1 MALNRAIEKIIEHKT
16 EEVAQSKRLYSEQYL
31 VEVAADN
38 VSSLSLTTSLKKT
51 DGPVNVIAEI
61 KRASPSAMLMPT
73 EFDPVAIARSY
84 EKGGAAAISVL
95 TDTRFFC
102 GSPLYV
108 PLVKQAVSIPV
119 LRKEFI
125 IDKWQLAESAALG
138 ADAVL
143 LMAVLFES
151 GDQIGELYYYAQEL
165 GLDVLMEI
173 HTEGEWRKV
182 EPLKPKLVGVNNRE
196 FLSPDL
202 AVDLATT
209 KKIAPILP
217 ADVTV
222 VCESGISGADD
233 IRRLKEYA
241 NAFLIGSL
249 FMKDKDP
256 GAAFS
261 KILASLEE

>member
-31 VEVAADN
+31 VEVSADN

-51 DGPVNVIAEI
+51 DGPINVIAEI
-61 KRASPSAMLMPT
+61 KRASPSAMLMAT
-73 EFDPVAIARSY
+73 DFDPVKIARSY
-84 EKGGAAAISVL
+84 EKAGAKAISVL

-102 GSPLYV
+102 GSPMYV
-108 PLVKQAVSIPV
+108 PLVKKAVSIPV
-119 LRKEFI
+119 LRKEFV
-125 IDKWQLAESAALG
+125 IDKLQLAESAALG

-151 GDQIGELYYYAQEL
+151 VDQIGELYYYAQEL

-173 HTEGEWRKV
+173 HTEDEWKKV
-182 EPLKPKLVGVNNRE
+182 EPLKPKLVGVNNRD
-196 FLSPDL
+196 FMSPDL
-202 AVDLATT
+202 AVDLATI

-222 VCESGISGADD
+222 VCESGILRAEDMRG
-233 IRRLKEYA
+233 LEEYA
-241 NAFLIGSL
+241 DAFLIGSL

-256 GAAFS
+256 GVVLS
-261 KILASLEE
+261 KTLEALRE